1 MNTGPERQMMP
12 QVSTQDSE
20 LIERICQRD
29 QRALA
34 ALYDQMADRV
44 YSLAFYILRNP
55 DNAEEVTQDIFMKI
69 WDRADQWDER
79 KAKLSTWIL
88 AMTRNA
94 AIDRLRKEK
103 RRPAVIDSPFDKIL
117 QMEAVESDGHQLRT
131 LLHHLPKEQQQA
143 IYLNFFGGMSHTD
156 IAEATGIP
164 LGTIKT
170 RLRLG
175 LKKLRSMWMERS

>member
-1 MNTGPERQMMP
+1 MLPE
-12 QVSTQDSE
+12 VSTQDSE

-34 ALYDQMADRV
+34 VLYDQMADRV
-44 YSLAFYILRNP
+44 YSLALYILRNP

-69 WDRADQWDER
+69 WDRADQWDEN

-103 RRPAVIDSPFDKIL
+103 RRPAVIESPFDRIL
-117 QMEAVESDGHQLRT
+117 QMEAVESEGHQLRT
-131 LLHHLPKEQQQA
+131 LLHHLPHEQQEA

-156 IAEATGIP
+156 IAEVTGIP

-175 LKKLRSMWMERS
+175 LKKLRSIWMERS